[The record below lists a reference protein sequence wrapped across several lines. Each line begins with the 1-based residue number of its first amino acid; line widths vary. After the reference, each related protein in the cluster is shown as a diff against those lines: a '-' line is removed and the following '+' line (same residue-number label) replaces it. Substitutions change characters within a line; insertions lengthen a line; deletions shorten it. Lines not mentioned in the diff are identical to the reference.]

1 MKLRRRSPLST
12 WLGIVTA
19 AAVAVLLAVAIFA
32 PLLWGEA
39 ARLSDPGQIS
49 QPPSREHPFGTD
61 AGGRDVLL
69 RTLVATQL
77 SVSMALCA
85 TLIGVCGGILFGLV
99 PAMLGRRSSR
109 FIVSSI
115 NVAVAFPGLL
125 LAIGLAVVLGQSALS
140 AVIAIGA
147 AMTPDYARLTY
158 TLSSSVL
165 GRDYVS
171 AARVLG
177 VRPSTV
183 MLRHVLP
190 NIRDP
195 LIVRA
200 TISAGG
206 SLVAFASLS
215 FLGLGVQ
222 APDYDWGRLLGEGQ
236 SRIFVSPASA
246 LVPGAAIVIAGLV
259 FTLFGEF
266 LAKSLP
272 GVAAG
277 RVPRRFVR
285 PQHPTTGDALGT
297 LAESMPRVLSVRDLN
312 VSAPTESGWS
322 HPVRGVSFDIAPGEI
337 VGIVGESGSGKSLTM
352 MTIAGLTEQPLR
364 AFADRLEFD
373 GTELCRPGAVSSE
386 AIARRHSRLLG
397 THLSVVFQ
405 DPMSSLNPALRVG
418 SQVAEVAQ
426 LHENMGRSAARARAA
441 DRLRDVHIP
450 DAERRAH
457 QYPFEFS
464 GGMRQRAMIAM
475 GLMGSPRLII
485 ADEPTTALDVTV
497 QKGVLELLKE
507 LNQKDGTAIALISH
521 DIAVI
526 TSICT
531 RVLVMYRGRIVEA
544 IDVDELVAGRAKHP
558 YTRAL
563 LESVPTMD
571 GDRSAPLATIPEG
584 RDFDDDSTELDSD
597 PKGASA
603 VIRA

>member
-1 MKLRRRSPLST
+1 MIRFYRKALSSP
-12 WLGIVTA
+12 LGIVTA
-19 AAVAVLLAVAIFA
+19 VAVLTVLLIAVFA
-32 PLLWGEA
+32 PLIWGEE
-39 ARLSDPGQIS
+39 ARLSDPTLIS
-49 QPPSREHPFGTD
+49 QPPSPEHPFGTD

-77 SVSMALCA
+77 SVGMALSA
-85 TLIGVCGGILFGLV
+85 TLIGVCCGILFGLL
-99 PAMLGRRSSR
+99 PAMTGKRSSR
-109 FIVSSI
+109 LVISSI
-115 NVAVAFPGLL
+115 NIAVAFPGLL

-177 VRPSTV
+177 VPRATI

-190 NIRDP
+190 NIRDA

-206 SLVAFASLS
+206 ALVAFASLS

-236 SRIFVSPASA
+236 TRIFVSPASA

-259 FTLFGEF
+259 FTALGEVF
-266 LAKSLP
+266 AKNLP
-272 GVAAG
+272 GSASV
-277 RVPRRFVR
+277 RVPRHAPR
-285 PQHPTTGDALGT
+285 PPAPETIAHGMLPEDA
-297 LAESMPRVLSVRDLN
+297 ARVLRVRGLTVAAPADDGWSFPVRD
-312 VSAPTESGWS
+312 
-322 HPVRGVSFDIAPGEI
+322 VSFDIAPGEI

-352 MTIAGLTEQPLR
+352 MSVSGLVDHPLR
-364 AFADRLEFD
+364 AVAERLEFD
-373 GTELCRPGAVSSE
+373 GAELSAPGTISPD

-397 THLSVVFQ
+397 TRLAMVFQ

-418 SQVAEVAQ
+418 VQVGETAR
-426 LHENMGRSAARARAA
+426 LHQRLSARAA
-441 DRLRDVHIP
+441 LARAIDRLRVVHIP
-450 DAERRAH
+450 RPEQRAH
-457 QYPFEFS
+457 QYPHEFS

-475 GLMGSPRLII
+475 GLMGTPGLII

-497 QKGVLELLKE
+497 QKGVLELLTE
-507 LNQKDGTAIALISH
+507 INRVDGTAIVLISH

-526 TSICT
+526 TSICS
-531 RVLVMYRGRIVEA
+531 RVLVMYRGRIVES
-544 IDVDELVAGRAKHP
+544 IGVDELIAGAARHP

-563 LESVPTMD
+563 LETVPEMN
-571 GDRSAPLATIPEG
+571 GDRSKPLATIAED
-584 RDFDDDSTELDSD
+584 RVFDDAPPVRDLSEMD
-597 PKGASA
+597 GA
-603 VIRA
+603 RA